1 METEQGSSVPES
13 AQMIVSVRES
23 SLAGSGCPIARSHA
37 KHLLQHAEKFERVVF
52 DFRDVE
58 EIGPAFADELF
69 RVFALQHPEIEL
81 VPVNANL
88 QVGKMIARAK
98 RYLETYL
105 RDN

>member
-1 METEQGSSVPES
+1 METEQGSSVPEL
-13 AQMIVSVRES
+13 AQMIVSIQES
-23 SLAGSGCPIARSHA
+23 SLTEGGCPITRSHA
-37 KHLLQHAEKFERVVF
+37 KRLLQHAEKFERVVF
-52 DFRDVE
+52 DFCDVE

-98 RYLETYL
+98 HHLETFL
-105 RDN
+105 KDN